1 MIKISPSIL
10 NVDNNNIEQEVENLD
25 IAGADYI
32 HIDVMDGKYVNN
44 ISFGSETI
52 KRIRKVTSKVLD
64 VHLMIKP
71 VISNIEKFVNAGS
84 DIISFHPEADE
95 NPEEV
100 IENIHKSNVDAGIAI
115 HPNINISEIKH
126 FLPMIEQVIV
136 MTVIPGFG
144 GQKFMNEQVI
154 KIKELFE
161 IRQKNNYEFKISV
174 DGGIDDITSKECINN
189 GVDILAVGSYIL
201 SKDKSEYKKYINFLK

>member
-10 NVDNNNIEQEVENLD
+10 NVDDNDIEQVVENLD

-32 HIDVMDGKYVNN
+32 HIDVMDGNYVNN
-44 ISFGSETI
+44 VSFGSETI
-52 KRIRKVTSKVLD
+52 KTIRKVTSKVLD

-71 VISNIEKFVNAGS
+71 VKYNIEKFIDAGS
-84 DIISFHPEADE
+84 NIISFHPEADE

-100 IENIHKSNVDAGIAI
+100 IEIIHKSNVDAGIAI
-115 HPNINISEIKH
+115 HPNVNITEIKH

-144 GQKFMNEQVI
+144 GQKFMNDQVV
-154 KIKELFE
+154 KIKELFD

-174 DGGIDDITSKECINN
+174 DGGIDDITSKECINY

>member
-10 NVDNNNIEQEVENLD
+10 NVDDNNIEQVVENLD

-52 KRIRKVTSKVLD
+52 KTIRKVTSKVLD

-71 VISNIEKFVNAGS
+71 VKYNIEKFINAGS
-84 DIISFHPEADE
+84 NIISFHPEADE

-100 IENIHKSNVDAGIAI
+100 IEIIHKSNVDAGIAI
-115 HPNINISEIKH
+115 HPNVNITEIKH

-144 GQKFMNEQVI
+144 GQKFMNDQVV
-154 KIKELFE
+154 KIKELFD

-174 DGGIDDITSKECINN
+174 DGGIDDITSKECINY

>member
-10 NVDNNNIEQEVENLD
+10 NVDDNDIEQVVENLD

-44 ISFGSETI
+44 VSFGSETI
-52 KRIRKVTSKVLD
+52 KTIRKVTSKVLD

-71 VISNIEKFVNAGS
+71 VKYNIEKFINAGS
-84 DIISFHPEADE
+84 NIISFHPEADE

-100 IENIHKSNVDAGIAI
+100 IEIIHKSNVDAGIAI
-115 HPNINISEIKH
+115 HPNVNVSEIKH

-144 GQKFMNEQVI
+144 GQKFMNDQVV
-154 KIKELFE
+154 KIKELFD

>member
-10 NVDNNNIEQEVENLD
+10 NVDDNDIEQVVENLD

-32 HIDVMDGKYVNN
+32 HIDVMDGNYVNN
-44 ISFGSETI
+44 VSFGSETI
-52 KRIRKVTSKVLD
+52 KTIRKVTSKVLD

-71 VISNIEKFVNAGS
+71 VKYNIEKFINAGS
-84 DIISFHPEADE
+84 NIISFHPEADE

-100 IENIHKSNVDAGIAI
+100 IEIIHKSNVDAGIAI
-115 HPNINISEIKH
+115 HPNVNISEIKH

>member
-10 NVDNNNIEQEVENLD
+10 NVDYNNIEQVVENLD

-71 VISNIEKFVNAGS
+71 VKYNIEKFINAGS
-84 DIISFHPEADE
+84 NIISFHPEAEE
-95 NPEEV
+95 NPENV
-100 IENIHKSNVDAGIAI
+100 IEIIHKSNVDAGIAI
-115 HPNINISEIKH
+115 HPNVNITEIKH
-126 FLPMIEQVIV
+126 FLPMVEQVIV

-144 GQKFMNEQVI
+144 GQKFMHEQVV
-154 KIKELFE
+154 KIKELFKL
-161 IRQKNNYEFKISV
+161 RQKNNYDFKISV
-174 DGGIDDITSKECINN
+174 DGGVDNITSKDCINN

-201 SKDKSEYKKYINFLK
+201 SQDKSEYKKFINFLK

>member
-10 NVDNNNIEQEVENLD
+10 NVDDSDIEKVVENLD

-32 HIDVMDGKYVNN
+32 HIDVMDGNYVNN
-44 ISFGSETI
+44 VSFGSETI
-52 KRIRKVTSKVLD
+52 KTIRKVTSKVLD

-71 VISNIEKFVNAGS
+71 VKYNIEKFINAGS
-84 DIISFHPEADE
+84 NIISFHPEADE

-100 IENIHKSNVDAGIAI
+100 IEIIHKSNVDAGIAI
-115 HPNINISEIKH
+115 HPNVNISEIKH

-144 GQKFMNEQVI
+144 GQKFMNDQVV
-154 KIKELFE
+154 KIKELFD

>member
-10 NVDNNNIEQEVENLD
+10 NVDYNNIEQVVENLD

-44 ISFGSETI
+44 VSFGSETI
-52 KRIRKVTSKVLD
+52 KTIRKVTSKVLD
-64 VHLMIKP
+64 VHLMNKP
-71 VISNIEKFVNAGS
+71 VKYNIEKFINAGS
-84 DIISFHPEADE
+84 NIISFHPEADE

-100 IENIHKSNVDAGIAI
+100 IEIIHKSNVDAGIAI
-115 HPNINISEIKH
+115 HPNVNITEIKH

-144 GQKFMNEQVI
+144 GQKFMNDQVV
-154 KIKELFE
+154 KIKELFD

-189 GVDILAVGSYIL
+189 GVDVLSVGSYIL

>member
-10 NVDNNNIEQEVENLD
+10 NVEDNNIEQVVENLD

-32 HIDVMDGKYVNN
+32 HIDVMDGNYVNN
-44 ISFGSETI
+44 VSFGSETI
-52 KRIRKVTSKVLD
+52 KTIRKVTSKVLD

-71 VISNIEKFVNAGS
+71 VKYNIEKFINAGS
-84 DIISFHPEADE
+84 NIISFHPEADE

-100 IENIHKSNVDAGIAI
+100 IEIIHKSNVDAGIAI
-115 HPNINISEIKH
+115 HPNVNITEIKH

-144 GQKFMNEQVI
+144 GQKFMNDQVV

>member
-10 NVDNNNIEQEVENLD
+10 NVDDNNIEQVVENLD

-32 HIDVMDGKYVNN
+32 HIDIMDGKYVNN
-44 ISFGSETI
+44 VSFGSETI
-52 KRIRKVTSKVLD
+52 KTIRKVTSKILD

-71 VISNIEKFVNAGS
+71 VKYNIEKFIDAGS
-84 DIISFHPEADE
+84 NIISFHPEADE

-100 IENIHKSNVDAGIAI
+100 IEIIHKSNVDAGIAI
-115 HPNINISEIKH
+115 HPNVNITEIKH

-144 GQKFMNEQVI
+144 GQKFMNDQVV
-154 KIKELFE
+154 KIKELFD

>member
-10 NVDNNNIEQEVENLD
+10 NVDNNNIEQVVENLD

-32 HIDVMDGKYVNN
+32 HIDVMDGKYVHN

-64 VHLMIKP
+64 VHLMIEP
-71 VISNIEKFVNAGS
+71 VKSNIEKFINAGS
-84 DIISFHPEADE
+84 NIISFHPEADE

-100 IENIHKSNVDAGIAI
+100 IEIIHKSNVDAGIAI
-115 HPNINISEIKH
+115 HPNLNISEIKH

-144 GQKFMNEQVI
+144 GQKFMNDQVV

-174 DGGIDDITSKECINN
+174 DGGVDDITSKECINN

-201 SKDKSEYKKYINFLK
+201 SKDKSEYKKFINFLK

>member
-10 NVDNNNIEQEVENLD
+10 NVDDNNIEQVVENLD

-44 ISFGSETI
+44 VSFGSETI
-52 KRIRKVTSKVLD
+52 KTIRKVTSKVLD

-71 VISNIEKFVNAGS
+71 VKYNIEKFINAGS
-84 DIISFHPEADE
+84 NIISFHPEADE

-100 IENIHKSNVDAGIAI
+100 IEIIHKSNVDAGIAI
-115 HPNINISEIKH
+115 HPNVNITEIKH

-144 GQKFMNEQVI
+144 GQKFMNDQVV
-154 KIKELFE
+154 KIKELFD

>member
-10 NVDNNNIEQEVENLD
+10 NVDDNDIEQVVENLD

-32 HIDVMDGKYVNN
+32 HIDVMDGNYVNN
-44 ISFGSETI
+44 VSFGSETI
-52 KRIRKVTSKVLD
+52 KTIRKVTSKVLD

-71 VISNIEKFVNAGS
+71 VKYNIEKFINAGS
-84 DIISFHPEADE
+84 NIISFHPEADE

-100 IENIHKSNVDAGIAI
+100 IEIIHKSNVDAGIAI
-115 HPNINISEIKH
+115 HPNVNITEIKH

-144 GQKFMNEQVI
+144 GQKFMNDQVV
-154 KIKELFE
+154 KIKELFD

>member
-10 NVDNNNIEQEVENLD
+10 NVDNNNIEQVVENLD

-32 HIDVMDGKYVNN
+32 HIDVMDGKYVHN

-71 VISNIEKFVNAGS
+71 VKSNIEKFINAGS
-84 DIISFHPEADE
+84 NIISFHPEADE

-100 IENIHKSNVDAGIAI
+100 IEIIHKSNVDAGIAI
-115 HPNINISEIKH
+115 HPNVNISEIKH

-144 GQKFMNEQVI
+144 GQKFMNDQVV

-174 DGGIDDITSKECINN
+174 DGGVDDITSKECINN

-201 SKDKSEYKKYINFLK
+201 SKDKSEYKKFINFLK

>member
-10 NVDNNNIEQEVENLD
+10 NVDDNNIEQVVENLD

-44 ISFGSETI
+44 VSFGSETI
-52 KRIRKVTSKVLD
+52 KTIRKVTSKVLD

-71 VISNIEKFVNAGS
+71 VKYNIEKFINAGS
-84 DIISFHPEADE
+84 NIISFHPEADE

-100 IENIHKSNVDAGIAI
+100 IEIIHKSNVDAGIAI
-115 HPNINISEIKH
+115 HPNVNINEIKH

-144 GQKFMNEQVI
+144 GQKFMNDQVV
-154 KIKELFE
+154 KIKELFDL
-161 IRQKNNYEFKISV
+161 RQKNNYEFKISV
-174 DGGIDDITSKECINN
+174 DGGIDDITSKECINY

>member
-10 NVDNNNIEQEVENLD
+10 NVDDNNIEQVVENLD

-44 ISFGSETI
+44 VSFGSETI
-52 KRIRKVTSKVLD
+52 KTIRKVTSKVLD

-71 VISNIEKFVNAGS
+71 VKYNIEKFINAGS
-84 DIISFHPEADE
+84 NIISFHPEADE

-100 IENIHKSNVDAGIAI
+100 IEIIHKSNVDAGIAI
-115 HPNINISEIKH
+115 HPNVNISEIKH

-144 GQKFMNEQVI
+144 GQKFMNDQVV

>member
-10 NVDNNNIEQEVENLD
+10 NVDDSKIEHVVENLD

-71 VISNIEKFVNAGS
+71 VKYNIEKFINAGS
-84 DIISFHPEADE
+84 NIISFHPEAEE

-115 HPNINISEIKH
+115 HPNVNISEIKH

-144 GQKFMNEQVI
+144 GQKFMNDQVV